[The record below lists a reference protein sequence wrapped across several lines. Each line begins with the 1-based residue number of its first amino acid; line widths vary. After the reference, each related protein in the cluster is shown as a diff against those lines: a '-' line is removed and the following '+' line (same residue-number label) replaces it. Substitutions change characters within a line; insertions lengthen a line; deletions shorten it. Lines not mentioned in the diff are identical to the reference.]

1 MSVRGEE
8 IRPPAVRRQRPA
20 AFLVWLG
27 AMLPFLL
34 LALHH
39 RGWAPPTH
47 SGDYA
52 QYLSHARAL
61 VEGRPYGDIG
71 YLWHPAASLVGPP
84 TYPPGLP
91 LTIAPIVAIDGVHSV
106 LLRVL
111 MLASIAGFAYLAFRR
126 LAREM
131 EPWQAAVGAGFTAF
145 VVEASLV
152 ALVPISDPGFMV
164 LLWAMILAVDTTPPW
179 TWRRIALVTVLG
191 FATMAYRLPGIVIV
205 PALGLFAIATWRA
218 HGGRALVPAAIW
230 AAAVLAVLLLDPS
243 RLSYGSGV
251 GARIA
256 DASELRL
263 MFDAYR
269 VAVFEAELYPFAT
282 DRWNDVYHLIATVLV
297 LIGLVPLIWRMRR
310 SFLVTLALGYVALL
324 TIAPFSEAR
333 YLWPLL
339 PLVPAALASALQRTV
354 AFLGRA
360 WPALPPRALAAALV
374 AVVAVGALRQKLAT
388 EPPASLAGADE
399 LALYSWLRSANER
412 APMRVAFEN
421 PRVVTL
427 ETRVPAMGFVARS
440 APGQLE
446 ALIDRNI
453 THVIRRSTSESTC
466 VQRIA
471 NEMILFDPALFTLEY
486 ENPSYR
492 VFRLRPGARAPR
504 RPFEAIDWAWADRC

>member
-1 MSVRGEE
+1 MSVRRDE
-8 IRPPAVRRQRPA
+8 IRPSAARRQRLA
-20 AFLVWLG
+20 AFVVWLA
-27 AMLPFLL
+27 AMFPFFL

-71 YLWHPAASLVGPP
+71 YLWHPAASLLGPP

-106 LLRVL
+106 LLRLL

-145 VVEASLV
+145 VVEASLA

-164 LLWAMILAVDTTPPW
+164 LLWAMILAVDAAQPW
-179 TWRRIALVTVLG
+179 TWRRIALVTALG

-230 AAAVLAVLLLDPS
+230 AAAVLAVLIVDPS

-256 DASELRL
+256 DVSELRM

-269 VAVFEAELYPFAT
+269 FAVFEAELYPFAT
-282 DRWNDVYHLIATVLV
+282 DRWNDVHHLVATGVV
-297 LIGLVPLIWRMRR
+297 LIGLVPLISRMRR
-310 SFLVTLALGYVALL
+310 SFLVILALAYVALL
-324 TIAPFSEAR
+324 AVAPFSEPR

-339 PLVPAALASALQRTV
+339 PLVAASLASGLQRTV
-354 AFLGRA
+354 AYLGRA
-360 WPALPPRALAAALV
+360 WPMLPPRTVAAALI
-374 AVVAVGALRQKLAT
+374 AVIAVGAFRQELAT
-388 EPPASLAGADE
+388 KAPTSLAGADE
-399 LALYSWLRSANER
+399 LALYTWLRSANER

-427 ETRVPAMGFVARS
+427 ETRVPAMGFAARS

-446 ALIDRNI
+446 ALLDRNI
-453 THVIRRSTSESTC
+453 THVIRRSTDESSC

-471 NEMILFDPALFTLEY
+471 NEMIQSDPALFTLEY

-492 VFRLRPGARAPR
+492 VFRLRPGTRAPH
-504 RPFEAIDWAWADRC
+504 RPFEAVDWSWADRC